1 MKPLIKVVI
10 NTKKLKEKIKYDGW
24 FETIGYFTEFI
35 KDCLIVIKVNIEQ
48 GRALK
53 NEIEL
58 DDDKRL

>member
-24 FETIGYFTEFI
+24 YETKEYFDSFI
-35 KDCLIVIKVNIEQ
+35 EDCLIVIKVNIKQ
-48 GRALK
+48 GRTLK